1 MSKKVLVAGAGLV
14 GSLLSIYLR
23 KKGYDCTILERRPD
37 MRLEKMSAGRSINL
51 ALSDRGLKALKG
63 VGLAEDIKD
72 ICIPMPG
79 RMIHFPDSTT
89 AFQAYG
95 LGKQAINSVSR
106 GELNKRLMDH
116 AEAAGAKIEFDT
128 PIEDI
133 NPREASITSGSKTF
147 NSDFIIGADGAFSAV
162 RGVLQRTPMFNY
174 SQSYLEHGYKELT
187 IPATANGKWQIE
199 KNALHIWPRKNFML
213 IALPN
218 LDGSFTCTLFAP
230 FKGEGGFENLNSD
243 KDVQAYFKKHF
254 PDALPIMPKLCED
267 FNNNPTSSL
276 VTVKC
281 EPWNYEDKVCLIGD
295 ASHAIV
301 PFYGQGMNSGFE
313 DCTIFNEMLNE
324 YGEDTLALFENFSKT
339 RKPDADAIAELAIQN
354 FIEMRDKVGDP
365 QFLYRKKI
373 EKVITSKYP
382 EKYTPAYS
390 LVTFSHT
397 PYSKALKLGDARNE
411 ILNKIAEIENVE
423 TKMDTPQVQSMLN
436 ELFALGN

>member
-1 MSKKVLVAGAGLV
+1 MSKNVLVVGAGLV

-51 ALSDRGLKALKG
+51 SLSDRGLKALKG

-95 LGKQAINSVSR
+95 LGEQAINSISR
-106 GELNKRLMDH
+106 GELNKRLMNH
-116 AEAAGAKIEFDT
+116 AEAAGATIEFDT
-128 PIEDI
+128 PVEDL
-133 NPREASITSGSKTF
+133 NPRDASITSGSKTF

-162 RGVLQRTPMFNY
+162 RGVLQKTPMFNY

-423 TKMDTPQVQSMLN
+423 TKMDTPQVQLMLN

>member
-1 MSKKVLVAGAGLV
+1 MSKNVLVVGAGLV

-51 ALSDRGLKALKG
+51 SLSDRGLKALKG